1 MRVITLYMDDGV
13 YRGLRKEAA
22 EKGCTVEQAASH
34 VINASVQPLPPD
46 DSEPRTGK
54 EFVEAIRALVE
65 PLGGIEL
72 EIPPR
77 GCCDHVCSGSQPL

>member
-22 EKGCTVEQAASH
+22 EKGCTVEEAASH
-34 VINASVQPLPPD
+34 VINASVKPLPPD

-54 EFVEAIRALVE
+54 EFVEAIRAIYESIGWADDVE
-65 PLGGIEL
+65 LPS
-72 EIPPR
+72 R
-77 GCCDHVCSGSQPL
+77 RCCEHECQVD